1 MAAGTR
7 EYRQRIKSVKATKK
21 ITKAMELIAASR
33 VIKARTRVAE
43 TSPYARALT
52 KAVSAVATNSNEDHP
67 LTTEREN
74 RVRAAVVVISSDRG
88 LAGAYPSAPMKFADR
103 LTEQLR
109 DEEGLEVAPYL
120 VGRKS
125 EGYYRFRNR
134 EWVKNWAGFSDAPT
148 VEDARE
154 ISDAIIEAFLTPT
167 DEGGVDEVHVVYT
180 RFVNMVTQEVTAAR
194 LLPLEVVDADDETVA
209 GQDQHAATG
218 VDSLTPEYDFEPS
231 ADEVLDALLPQYVSS
246 RIYNMLLQSAASEL
260 AARQRAM
267 KSATDNAEDLIK
279 DYTRLANQAR
289 QADITQEIS
298 EIVGGSAA
306 LADAK

>member
-88 LAGAYPSAPMKFADR
+88 LAGAYPAAPMKFADR

-109 DEEGLEVAPYL
+109 DEAESTAQMLGATLAAQQRAPTYL
-120 VGRKS
+120 VIRQKQAPMLASEATPLLPGDVIFTGTPSCVGMGRTPQ
-125 EGYYRFRNR
+125 R
-134 EWVKNWAGFSDAPT
+134 
-148 VEDARE
+148 
-154 ISDAIIEAFLTPT
+154 FLTDGDVLT
-167 DEGGVDEVHVVYT
+167 SRIADIGEIEQ
-180 RFVNMVTQEVTAAR
+180 RFVATA
-194 LLPLEVVDADDETVA
+194 ET
-209 GQDQHAATG
+209 
-218 VDSLTPEYDFEPS
+218 
-231 ADEVLDALLPQYVSS
+231 
-246 RIYNMLLQSAASEL
+246 R
-260 AARQRAM
+260 
-267 KSATDNAEDLIK
+267 
-279 DYTRLANQAR
+279 
-289 QADITQEIS
+289 
-298 EIVGGSAA
+298 
-306 LADAK
+306 

>member
-67 LTTEREN
+67 LTTEREK
-74 RVRAAVVVISSDRG
+74 RVRAAVVVVSSDRG

-103 LTEQLR
+103 LNEQLR

-154 ISDAIIEAFLTPT
+154 SSDAIIEAFLTPT

-279 DYTRLANQAR
+279 DYTRLANHAR

>member
-1 MAAGTR
+1 MAAGQR

-33 VIKARTRVAE
+33 VIKARTRVEE

-52 KAVSAVATNSNEDHP
+52 KAVSAVATNPNEDHP
-67 LTTEREN
+67 LTTEREE
-74 RVRAAVVVISSDRG
+74 RSRAAVVVISSDRG

-120 VGRKS
+120 VGRKA
-125 EGYYRFRNR
+125 EGYFRFRNR
-134 EWVKNWAGFSDAPT
+134 DWVKNWAGFSDAPT

-167 DEGGVDEVHVVYT
+167 QEGGVDEVHVVYT

-194 LLPLEVVDADDETVA
+194 LLPLEVVEADQA
-209 GQDQHAATG
+209 GQGAQGQATTG

-298 EIVGGSAA
+298 EIVGGTAA